1 MIEVIRKG
9 SLKRIECSNCNSALR
24 YDAKEDIQTTEQKH
38 ELGTFTKNFIVCPE
52 CGCEIVL
59 NSEKELDNNKVKEL
73 KILLEKLCNYSL
85 REVRRACDGIGVS
98 LCEENGDYKSMHD
111 VIVELHK
118 KFYE

>member
-1 MIEVIRKG
+1 MIEVVRKG
-9 SLKRIECSNCNSALR
+9 SLKRIECSNCGSVLR
-24 YDAKEDIQTTEQKH
+24 YDANEDIQTTEQKH
-38 ELGTFTKNFIVCPE
+38 ELGTFTKKIIVCPE

-59 NSEKELDNNKVKEL
+59 TEKELDNNKVKEL

-98 LCEENGDYKSMHD
+98 LCKENGDYKSMCD
-111 VIVELHK
+111 VIEELHK